1 MILEILGT
9 GLLFI
14 GFIGLI
20 VSRYNLVL
28 TLLSLDLLYYA
39 VSLLFVA
46 AGVAAHDLQGQVFA
60 FYLIAIA
67 ASETAIG
74 LGLLAIIYRRNRT
87 VNLVDRQ
94 FLRG

>member
-1 MILEILGT
+1 
-9 GLLFI
+9 LLFI

-39 VSLLFVA
+39 VSLLFIA
-46 AGVAAHDLQGQVFA
+46 AGVASHDLQGQVFA